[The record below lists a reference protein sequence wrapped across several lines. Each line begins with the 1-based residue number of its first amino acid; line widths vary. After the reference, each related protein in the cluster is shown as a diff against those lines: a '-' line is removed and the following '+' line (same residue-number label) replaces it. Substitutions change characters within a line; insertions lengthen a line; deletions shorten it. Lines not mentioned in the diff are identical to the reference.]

1 MTYKTYNIELI
12 MSDTT
17 RSHWM
22 NLLAQTRDAFNMCA
36 QLVTSNDIRLQLVP
50 VHQTCYDTLRK
61 QFPSIPSQGIIR
73 VQKNVLAM
81 LRAIKANKH
90 DSVPSKKSLSL
101 QLDKRLY
108 SNQRKKESRFPTA
121 NVDIV
126 RNAHSDSMTRY
137 VSCSTTARPP
147 TRRFSQ
153 GTEDC
158 SSPCRSK
165 SHRCP
170 ATTTI
175 PLV

>member
-1 MTYKTYNIELI
+1 

-22 NLLAQTRDAFNMCA
+22 SLLAQTRDAFNMCA
-36 QLVTSNDIRLQLVP
+36 HLVTSNDIRLQLVP
-50 VHQTCYDTLRK
+50 VHQACYDTLRK
-61 QFPSIPSQGIIR
+61 QFPDIPSQGIIR

-81 LRAIKANKH
+81 LRAIKAKNTTPCHRKNH
-90 DSVPSKKSLSL
+90 FPCSWTNDCTATS
-101 QLDKRLY
+101 
-108 SNQRKKESRFPTA
+108 RKKESRFPTA

-158 SSPCRSK
+158 SSPCGSK